1 MNYRAT
7 ARNGRV
13 SIKVLTTDPTRIS
26 NKVNADTAEF
36 IAGEVQKLAPQV
48 ERFYE
53 LKAQWATDDSVAEKM
68 MEVRNEIINETHDIE
83 TAATRIQN
91 G

>member
-13 SIKVLTTDPTRIS
+13 SIRVLTKDPTRIS
-26 NKVNADTAEF
+26 NKVTPETAGF
-36 IAGEVQKLAPQV
+36 IAGEVEKLAPKV
-48 ERFYE
+48 TRYWE
-53 LKAQWATDDSVAEKM
+53 LKAEWATDDSVAETM
-68 MEVRNEIINETHDIE
+68 QNLWSEIQSETADIE
-83 TAATRIQN
+83 QAATKIQN